1 MNKKIVFLFLFCQQ
15 FLDSSRQRV
24 VRVSE
29 AFHEHLNQTR
39 ESLQQQQ
46 QQPQQ
51 LQQQQLDNAASDNQL
66 NLDGNQRIS
75 FQDVRN
81 HFDQR
86 INRQNS
92 NEATSQRIRK
102 PLRSERIVK
111 NDNQEP
117 SADWED
123 VYHRLRR

>member
-1 MNKKIVFLFLFCQQ
+1 MLNKTINLHFSAHQY
-15 FLDSSRQRV
+15 LDSSRQRV

-39 ESLQQQQ
+39 ENLQQQ
-46 QQPQQ
+46 QQPQ
-51 LQQQQLDNAASDNQL
+51 QQQQLDNAASDNQL

-117 SADWED
+117 SDDWED